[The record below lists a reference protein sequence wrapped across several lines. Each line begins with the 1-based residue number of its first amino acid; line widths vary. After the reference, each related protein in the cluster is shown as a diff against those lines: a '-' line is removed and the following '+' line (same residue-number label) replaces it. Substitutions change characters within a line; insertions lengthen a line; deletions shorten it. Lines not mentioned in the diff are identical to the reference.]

1 MNKKIYPHTYQDEDN
16 EHRGFFS
23 NFAVSLL
30 FHLVFFVILIFAP
43 GFANDRNPSLS
54 VINVSLVSLP
64 SQNNTPL
71 PAEVK
76 TKTATAVEKKDQK
89 TKITTKTTPKIE
101 QKSPESISLKPKKK
115 KVKQSL
121 KKKTFKSDRVVE
133 SAISRIKKEVEDSR
147 PDQINKAIARLKD
160 QVEKTGP
167 PNLSKQQD
175 AKGKG
180 SPGGTDD
187 GSKKD
192 LKLMDIYMIEIQY
205 RIQKNWSF
213 NPQLAGGRSDLEA
226 WPAIKIMPNGEIK
239 DIWFDKRSGNSY
251 FDEQAKKAI
260 LKSNPL
266 PPLPKGYWRPYFEI
280 GFRFT
285 PSGLSQ

>member
-1 MNKKIYPHTYQDEDN
+1 MNKRIYPHTYQNEEN

-30 FHLVFFVILIFAP
+30 CHLIFFVILIFAP
-43 GFANDRNPSLS
+43 GYATDRNPSLS
-54 VINVSLVSLP
+54 VINVSLVTLP
-64 SQNNTPL
+64 SQNNAPL
-71 PAEVK
+71 PAKVK
-76 TKTATAVEKKDQK
+76 TQTVVEKKDQK
-89 TKITTKTTPKIE
+89 TKISSKAVPKSD

-121 KKKTFKSDRVVE
+121 KKKTFKTDKVVK

-147 PDQINKAIARLKD
+147 PDQVNKAIARLKD

-167 PNLSKQQD
+167 PSLSKQQ
-175 AKGKG
+175 KTKETGP
-180 SPGGTDD
+180 PGGSAT

-192 LKLMDIYMIEIQY
+192 LELMDIYMIEIQY

-213 NPQLAGGRSDLEA
+213 TAQLAGGRTDLEA
-226 WPAIKIMPNGEIK
+226 WPAIKVMPNGEIK
-239 DIWFDKRSGNSY
+239 DVWFDKRSGNSY

-266 PPLPKGYWRPYFEI
+266 PPLPKGYWRPYFEV

-285 PSGLSQ
+285 ASGLSQ

>member
-1 MNKKIYPHTYQDEDN
+1 MNKRIYPHTYQNEEN

-30 FHLVFFVILIFAP
+30 CHLIFFVILIFAP
-43 GFANDRNPSLS
+43 GYATDRNPSLS
-54 VINVSLVSLP
+54 VINVSLVTLP
-64 SQNNTPL
+64 SQNNAPL
-71 PAEVK
+71 PAKVK
-76 TKTATAVEKKDQK
+76 TQTVVEKKDQK
-89 TKITTKTTPKIE
+89 TKISSKAVPKSD

-121 KKKTFKSDRVVE
+121 KKKTFKTDKVVK

-147 PDQINKAIARLKD
+147 PDQVNKAIARLKD

-167 PNLSKQQD
+167 PSLSKQQ
-175 AKGKG
+175 KTKETGP
-180 SPGGTDD
+180 PGGSAT

-192 LKLMDIYMIEIQY
+192 LELMDIYMIEIQY

-213 NPQLAGGRSDLEA
+213 TAQLAGGRTDLEA
-226 WPAIKIMPNGEIK
+226 WPAIKVMPNGEIK
-239 DIWFDKRSGNSY
+239 DVWFDKRSGNSY

-266 PPLPKGYWRPYFEI
+266 PPLPKGYWRPYFEV

>member
-1 MNKKIYPHTYQDEDN
+1 MNKRIYPHTYQDEEN

-30 FHLVFFVILIFAP
+30 CHLIFFVILIFAP
-43 GFANDRNPSLS
+43 GYATDRNPSLS
-54 VINVSLVSLP
+54 VINVSLVTLP
-64 SQNNTPL
+64 SQNNAPL
-71 PAEVK
+71 PAKVK
-76 TKTATAVEKKDQK
+76 TQTVVEKKDQK
-89 TKITTKTTPKIE
+89 TKISSKAVPKTD

-121 KKKTFKSDRVVE
+121 KKKTFKTDKVVK

-167 PNLSKQQD
+167 PSLSKQQ
-175 AKGKG
+175 KTKETGP
-180 SPGGTDD
+180 PGGSAT

-192 LKLMDIYMIEIQY
+192 LELMDIYMIEIQY

-213 NPQLAGGRSDLEA
+213 TAQLAGGRTDLEA
-226 WPAIKIMPNGEIK
+226 WPAIKVMPNGEIK
-239 DIWFDKRSGNSY
+239 DVWFDKRSGNSY

-266 PPLPKGYWRPYFEI
+266 PPLPKGYWRPYFEV

-285 PSGLSQ
+285 ASGLSQ